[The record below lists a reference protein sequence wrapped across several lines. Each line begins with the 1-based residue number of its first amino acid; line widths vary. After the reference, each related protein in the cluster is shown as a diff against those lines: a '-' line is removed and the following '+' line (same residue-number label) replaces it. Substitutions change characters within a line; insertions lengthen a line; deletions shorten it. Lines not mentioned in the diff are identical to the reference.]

1 MSDFSN
7 NTKSRRG
14 RKPKIKESSEN
25 VIKKK
30 RGRKK
35 KCEMNLENTP
45 KISGY
50 NPNGD
55 SIDTEDNKIKFGP
68 TENFDNFENL
78 NFGILRIKRHNIV
91 SKKIEDEPKKS
102 YDTNQCNINFNWII
116 DNIKSETNN
125 DELPPKPKKENN
137 LSQFFNVKP
146 KEFTNTN
153 KITNNV
159 VPKKTNC
166 NYIKI
171 LYNYSPQIPEKTD
184 VWCWWCCHPF
194 DNTPRFIPTKYDEIR
209 QRFKVIGNFCSWSC
223 AKTFFYND
231 QRYSTGSKSFMFS
244 TLINVIHGR
253 RYEVPYAPPKE
264 TLRVFGGKLSI
275 EEFRNRDTNVYY
287 EINTNRISMDDNY
300 YIREIKKS

>member
-1 MSDFSN
+1 MSDSIN
-7 NTKSRRG
+7 SAKSRRG
-14 RKPKIKESSEN
+14 RKPKLRESSDS

-35 KCEMNLENTP
+35 KCEMNLENVP

-55 SIDTEDNKIKFGP
+55 SIDTEDNKIKFGT
-68 TENFDNFENL
+68 TEQFDNFENL

-91 SKKIEDEPKKS
+91 QKKIEEEPNKS
-102 YDTNQCNINFNWII
+102 YKSNQCNINFDWII
-116 DNIKSETNN
+116 DNTITETPNIK
-125 DELPPKPKKENN
+125 LKPKKENN
-137 LSQFFNVKP
+137 LSHFFNVKP
-146 KEFTNTN
+146 KEEDFPEKN
-153 KITNNV
+153 KNNII
-159 VPKKTNC
+159 PKKNNC

-171 LYNYSPQIPEKTD
+171 LYNYSPRIPEKTD

-209 QRFKVIGNFCSWSC
+209 QRFKVTGNFCSWSC

-231 QRYSTGSKSFMFS
+231 QRYCGGSKSFMFS
-244 TLINVIHGR
+244 VLINVIHGR

-275 EEFRNRDTNVYY
+275 EEFRRKDTNIYY

-300 YIREIKKS
+300 YIKEIRKS